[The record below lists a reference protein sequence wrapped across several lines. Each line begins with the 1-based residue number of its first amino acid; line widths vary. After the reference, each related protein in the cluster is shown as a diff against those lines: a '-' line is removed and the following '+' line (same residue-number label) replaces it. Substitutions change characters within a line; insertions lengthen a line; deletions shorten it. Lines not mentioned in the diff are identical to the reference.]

1 MIREWMEWID
11 TVTIPAWTVGLA
23 IILAMAVLL
32 FLCTRPRK
40 DPL

>member
-11 TVTIPAWTVGLA
+11 TATVPAWGEGLG

-32 FLCTRPRK
+32 FLCTQSRK